1 MYTDLMN
8 DSTNPAASKSVK
20 VGGKPRPE
28 HVKKPPTTLLTK
40 AQVAKLQADKG
51 LPKNTAKQNILKQGI
66 SKQGTLN
73 QSVINQSVINQSVSN
88 QETAEQSQS
97 QNNQA
102 IKAST
107 NNTGADDA
115 YFSVQDLIVGYDDTI
130 IVNGLSLDLKQG
142 EIGCFLGY
150 SGCGKTTAL
159 RAIAGLEQSR
169 GGKIRLSNQRL
180 TEQTARTKFAV
191 APAKRGMGMVF
202 QDYALFGHLS
212 VAKNIAFGLNKWSA
226 ADKKARIKEM
236 LALVELTEHA
246 DKRPSELSG
255 GQQQRVALAR
265 ALAPKPKLLLLD
277 EPFSNLD
284 VVLRES
290 LAMSVRDIL
299 KRTNTTAILVT
310 HDQNEAFA
318 LADKVGVMD
327 KGKLVQWATP
337 SELYHEPVSPFVAEF
352 VGEGA
357 MIDGIIKEGHVETAL
372 GDIYRRMEVYD
383 ELGQPLYCEY
393 DYPNG
398 TPIKVL
404 VRPDDI
410 VHDDEST
417 QTALV
422 VGRVFRGANYLYR
435 LQLADGQTVL
445 SLVASHHN
453 HEIGSQ
459 IGILPILEHV
469 VVFDEKDI
477 NATTWSEYDRSER
490 VEEIR

>member
-1 MYTDLMN
+1 MYTDSIK
-8 DSTNPAASKSVK
+8 DSSDTQAVA
-20 VGGKPRPE
+20 PE
-28 HVKKPPTTLLTK
+28 NKHSPVKKSPIIN
-40 AQVAKLQADKG
+40 AQPHRDQPHSAVDTNATATDK
-51 LPKNTAKQNILKQGI
+51 KTDANTAP
-66 SKQGTLN
+66 
-73 QSVINQSVINQSVSN
+73 
-88 QETAEQSQS
+88 
-97 QNNQA
+97 
-102 IKAST
+102 
-107 NNTGADDA
+107 
-115 YFSVQDLIVGYDDTI
+115 YFSVQDLVVGYDDTVV
-130 IVNGLSLDLKQG
+130 VNGLSLTLAQG

-169 GGKIRLSNQRL
+169 GGTIYLNEQCL
-180 TEQTARTKFAV
+180 TKKTPSTSFAV

-212 VAKNIAFGLNKWSA
+212 VAKNIAFGLNKWSS
-226 ADKKARIKEM
+226 ADKKARVAEM
-236 LALVELTEHA
+236 LSLVELTEHA
-246 DKRPSELSG
+246 DKRPSALSG

-265 ALAPKPKLLLLD
+265 ALALNPQLLLLD

-290 LAMSVRDIL
+290 LAMNVRDIL

-327 KGKLVQWATP
+327 KGRLVQWARP

-357 MIDGIIKEGHVETAL
+357 MIDGIINEGHVKTAL
-372 GDIYRRMEVYD
+372 GNIYRRMEVYD
-383 ELGQPLYCEY
+383 ESGQPQYCAY

-410 VHDDEST
+410 IHDDDST

-422 VGRVFRGANYLYR
+422 IGRVFRGANYLYR
-435 LQLADGQTVL
+435 LQLEDGQTVL

-453 HEIGSQ
+453 HAVGSH
-459 IGILPILEHV
+459 IGILPLLEHV

-477 NATTWSEYDRSER
+477 NATTWSEYDRVKS
-490 VEEIR
+490 

>member
-8 DSTNPAASKSVK
+8 DSINPVDSKPVK
-20 VGGKPRPE
+20 AQSKARQR
-28 HVKKPPTTLLTK
+28 HVEKPPITIITK
-40 AQVAKLQADKG
+40 AQMAQALADRELQQRALGSDSSSSQY
-51 LPKNTAKQNILKQGI
+51 NETTAIQP
-66 SKQGTLN
+66 
-73 QSVINQSVINQSVSN
+73 
-88 QETAEQSQS
+88 
-97 QNNQA
+97 
-102 IKAST
+102 
-107 NNTGADDA
+107 
-115 YFSVQDLIVGYDDTI
+115 YFSVQDLVVGYDDTI
-130 IVNGLSLDLKQG
+130 VVDGLSLDLQQG

-159 RAIAGLEQSR
+159 RAIAGLEESR
-169 GGKIRLSNQRL
+169 SGKISLNNQRL
-180 TEQTARTKFAV
+180 TEQAPRVSFAV

-226 ADKKARIKEM
+226 ADKKARVAEM
-236 LALVELTEHA
+236 LALVELSEHA

-290 LAMSVRDIL
+290 LAMNVRDIL

-318 LADKVGVMD
+318 LADKVGVMH

-337 SELYHEPVSPFVAEF
+337 SELYHEPISPFVAEF

-383 ELGQPLYCEY
+383 ASGQPQYCEY

-410 VHDDEST
+410 IHDDDST

-422 VGRVFRGANYLYR
+422 IGRVFRGANYLYR
-435 LQLADGQTVL
+435 LQLDDGQTVL

-453 HEIGSQ
+453 HEIGTQ

-477 NATTWSEYDRSER
+477 NATTWSEYDRAER
-490 VEEIR
+490 IEEIR

>member
-1 MYTDLMN
+1 MVLLTNSELVPSMYTDSMN
-8 DSTNPAASKSVK
+8 DSTNSKSEK
-20 VGGKPRPE
+20 ARAS
-28 HVKKPPTTLLTK
+28 HVP
-40 AQVAKLQADKG
+40 VAKSPLS
-51 LPKNTAKQNILKQGI
+51 QNR
-66 SKQGTLN
+66 
-73 QSVINQSVINQSVSN
+73 INPVQPNKTV
-88 QETAEQSQS
+88 EQSNTS
-97 QNNQA
+97 QQ
-102 IKAST
+102 
-107 NNTGADDA
+107 NTEKHIATDP
-115 YFSVQDLIVGYDDTI
+115 YFSVQNLIVGYDDTI
-130 IVNGLSLDLKQG
+130 VVNGLSLMLEQG

-169 GGKIRLSNQRL
+169 GGTIYLNNQRL
-180 TEQTARTKFAV
+180 TEKTARQSFAV

-226 ADKKARIKEM
+226 ADKKARVAEM
-236 LALVELTEHA
+236 LSLVELTEHA
-246 DKRPSELSG
+246 DKRPNELSG

-290 LAMSVRDIL
+290 LAMNVRDIL

-327 KGKLVQWATP
+327 KGRLVQWARP

-357 MIDGIIKEGHVETAL
+357 MVDGIIKEGHVETAL
-372 GDIYRRMEVYD
+372 GNIYRRMEVYD
-383 ELGQPLYCEY
+383 ESGQPQYCEY

-410 VHDDEST
+410 IHDDDST

-422 VGRVFRGANYLYR
+422 IGRVFRGANYLYR
-435 LQLADGQTVL
+435 LQLDDGQTVL

-453 HEIGSQ
+453 HAIGSH
-459 IGILPILEHV
+459 IGILPLLEHV

-477 NATTWSEYDRSER
+477 NATTWSEYDRSSRMDKE
-490 VEEIR
+490 V

>member
-1 MYTDLMN
+1 MYTDSTHDPSESKSIHTSSLKAKSMQAKTRLEHRKN
-8 DSTNPAASKSVK
+8 APVIKAHNLAHAAVEQDASKPDEAPQKIDVRQDHKIKNTNSQKNQVDSAAS
-20 VGGKPRPE
+20 P
-28 HVKKPPTTLLTK
+28 
-40 AQVAKLQADKG
+40 
-51 LPKNTAKQNILKQGI
+51 
-66 SKQGTLN
+66 
-73 QSVINQSVINQSVSN
+73 
-88 QETAEQSQS
+88 
-97 QNNQA
+97 
-102 IKAST
+102 
-107 NNTGADDA
+107 

-130 IVNGLSLDLKQG
+130 VVDGLSLTLQQG

-169 GGKIRLSNQRL
+169 GGSIYLSNQRL
-180 TEQTARTKFAV
+180 TDKRARKSFAV

-212 VAKNIAFGLNKWSA
+212 VAKNITFGLNKWST
-226 ADKKARIKEM
+226 ADKKARVAEM
-236 LALVELTEHA
+236 LNLVDLTEHA
-246 DKRPSELSG
+246 DKRPNELSG

-318 LADKVGVMD
+318 IADKVGVMHQ
-327 KGKLVQWATP
+327 GKLVQWATP
-337 SELYHEPVSPFVAEF
+337 SELYHKPVSPFVAEF

-383 ELGQPLYCEY
+383 EAGYPQYCEY

-410 VHDDEST
+410 IHDDDST

-435 LQLADGQTVL
+435 LQLDDGQTVL

-453 HEIGSQ
+453 HEIGSH

-469 VVFDEKDI
+469 VVFDETDV
-477 NATTWSEYDRSER
+477 NATTWSEYDGVER
-490 VEEIR
+490 FADIRQD

>member
-1 MYTDLMN
+1 MYTDSIKVSP
-8 DSTNPAASKSVK
+8 DSQSITTKSTNA
-20 VGGKPRPE
+20 
-28 HVKKPPTTLLTK
+28 T
-40 AQVAKLQADKG
+40 
-51 LPKNTAKQNILKQGI
+51 
-66 SKQGTLN
+66 
-73 QSVINQSVINQSVSN
+73 
-88 QETAEQSQS
+88 
-97 QNNQA
+97 
-102 IKAST
+102 
-107 NNTGADDA
+107 DA

-130 IVNGLSLDLKQG
+130 IVNGLSFELQQG

-159 RAIAGLEQSR
+159 RALAGLEQSR
-169 GGKIRLSNQRL
+169 GGTIVLNDQYL
-180 TEQTARTKFAV
+180 TDKTAGNAFTV

-226 ADKKARIKEM
+226 ADKKARVAEM
-236 LALVELTEHA
+236 LSLVELTEHA
-246 DKRPSELSG
+246 DKRPNELSG

-290 LAMSVRDIL
+290 LAMNVRDIL

-337 SELYHEPVSPFVAEF
+337 SELYHEPINPFVAEF

-357 MIDGIIKEGHVETAL
+357 MIDGIIKEGRVETAL
-372 GDIYRRMEVYD
+372 GDIYRRMEVHD
-383 ELGQPLYCEY
+383 ESGQPQYCKY

-410 VHDDEST
+410 IHDDDST

-422 VGRVFRGANYLYR
+422 IGRVFRGANYLYR
-435 LQLADGQTVL
+435 LQLDDGQTVL

-459 IGILPILEHV
+459 IGILPILEHI
-469 VVFDEKDI
+469 VVFDEKEI

-490 VEEIR
+490 IEAVK

>member
-1 MYTDLMN
+1 MDTDSYQN
-8 DSTNPAASKSVK
+8 STDYKAA
-20 VGGKPRPE
+20 
-28 HVKKPPTTLLTK
+28 
-40 AQVAKLQADKG
+40 
-51 LPKNTAKQNILKQGI
+51 NTR
-66 SKQGTLN
+66 S
-73 QSVINQSVINQSVSN
+73 INVS
-88 QETAEQSQS
+88 QP
-97 QNNQA
+97 
-102 IKAST
+102 
-107 NNTGADDA
+107 
-115 YFSVQDLIVGYDDTI
+115 YFSVQDLIVGYDETVV
-130 IVNGLSLDLKQG
+130 VNGLSFRLQQG

-159 RAIAGLEQSR
+159 RAIAGLEPSR
-169 GGKIRLSNQRL
+169 CGTIYLSNQCL
-180 TEQTARTKFAV
+180 TDQTAHQSFAV
-191 APAKRGMGMVF
+191 VPAKRGMGMVF

-226 ADKKARIKEM
+226 ADKKSRVAEM
-236 LALVELTEHA
+236 LNLVELTGHA
-246 DKRPSELSG
+246 NKRPHELSG

-290 LAMSVRDIL
+290 LAMSVRNIL

-318 LADKVGVMD
+318 LADKVGVMN

-337 SELYHEPVSPFVAEF
+337 SELYHEPVNPFVAEF

-357 MIDGIIKEGHVETAL
+357 MIDGIIKNGRVETAL
-372 GDIYRRMEVYD
+372 GDIYRRLEVYD
-383 ELGQPLYCEY
+383 ESGQPQYREY

-410 VHDDEST
+410 IHDDDST
-417 QTALV
+417 RTALV
-422 VGRVFRGANYLYR
+422 IGRVFRGANYLYR
-435 LQLADGQTVL
+435 LQLDDGQTVL

-453 HEIGSQ
+453 HEIGTK
-459 IGILPILEHV
+459 IGILPKLEHI
-469 VVFDEKDI
+469 VVFDEKAI
-477 NATTWSEYDRSER
+477 NATAWSASDKSES
-490 VEEIR
+490 

>member
-1 MYTDLMN
+1 MYTDSMN
-8 DSTNPAASKSVK
+8 DSTNAKSEKARASHT
-20 VGGKPRPE
+20 P
-28 HVKKPPTTLLTK
+28 
-40 AQVAKLQADKG
+40 VAKS
-51 LPKNTAKQNILKQGI
+51 PMSQNR
-66 SKQGTLN
+66 
-73 QSVINQSVINQSVSN
+73 INPIQPNKTV
-88 QETAEQSQS
+88 EQSNTS
-97 QNNQA
+97 QQ
-102 IKAST
+102 
-107 NNTGADDA
+107 NTEKHIATDP
-115 YFSVQDLIVGYDDTI
+115 YFSVQNLIVGYDDTI
-130 IVNGLSLDLKQG
+130 VVNGLSLMLEQG

-169 GGKIRLSNQRL
+169 GGTIYLNNQRL
-180 TEQTARTKFAV
+180 TEKTARQSFAV

-212 VAKNIAFGLNKWSA
+212 VAKNIAFGLNKWPA
-226 ADKKARIKEM
+226 ADKKARVAEM
-236 LALVELTEHA
+236 LSLVELTEHA
-246 DKRPSELSG
+246 DKRPNELSG

-290 LAMSVRDIL
+290 LAMNVRDIL

-327 KGKLVQWATP
+327 KGRLVQWARP

-372 GDIYRRMEVYD
+372 GNIYRRMEVYD
-383 ELGQPLYCEY
+383 ESGQPQYCEY

-410 VHDDEST
+410 IHDDDST

-422 VGRVFRGANYLYR
+422 IGRVFRGANYLYR
-435 LQLADGQTVL
+435 LQLDDGQTVL

-453 HEIGSQ
+453 HAIGSY
-459 IGILPILEHV
+459 IGILPLLEHV

-477 NATTWSEYDRSER
+477 NATTWSEYDRSSR
-490 VEEIR
+490 MDEEV

>member
-8 DSTNPAASKSVK
+8 DSTDSDSI
-20 VGGKPRPE
+20 KPQSQTRQNN
-28 HVKKPPTTLLTK
+28 VKKPPITIITK
-40 AQVAKLQADKG
+40 AQMAQALADRELHQG
-51 LPKNTAKQNILKQGI
+51 AANLDSSLTQQPDTTAQP
-66 SKQGTLN
+66 
-73 QSVINQSVINQSVSN
+73 
-88 QETAEQSQS
+88 
-97 QNNQA
+97 
-102 IKAST
+102 
-107 NNTGADDA
+107 
-115 YFSVQDLIVGYDDTI
+115 YFSVKDLVVGYDDTI
-130 IVNGLSLDLKQG
+130 VVNGLSLELQQG

-159 RAIAGLEQSR
+159 RAIAGLEESR
-169 GGKIRLSNQRL
+169 GGKIMLNNQRL
-180 TEQTARTKFAV
+180 TEQAARVSFAV

-212 VAKNIAFGLNKWSA
+212 VAKNIAFGLNKWST
-226 ADKKARIKEM
+226 ADKKARVAEM
-236 LALVELTEHA
+236 LALVELSEHA
-246 DKRPSELSG
+246 DKRPNELSG

-290 LAMSVRDIL
+290 LAMNVRDIL

-318 LADKVGVMD
+318 LADKVGVMH

-337 SELYHEPVSPFVAEF
+337 SELYHKPVSPFVAEF

-383 ELGQPLYCEY
+383 ASGQPQYCEY

-410 VHDDEST
+410 IHDDDSI

-453 HEIGSQ
+453 HDIGTQ

-490 VEEIR
+490 FEES

>member
-1 MYTDLMN
+1 MYTNLTN
-8 DSTNPAASKSVK
+8 DTLDTEESYAKQPSSKDRQSLTKGLDPKLIKAKARLEVSKKSSVLPVSALPQKGQTIQNTQMLGEADTGSDSSSEQSDEQRNYRDPRASKSDTEPFLK
-20 VGGKPRPE
+20 VE
-28 HVKKPPTTLLTK
+28 
-40 AQVAKLQADKG
+40 
-51 LPKNTAKQNILKQGI
+51 N
-66 SKQGTLN
+66 
-73 QSVINQSVINQSVSN
+73 
-88 QETAEQSQS
+88 
-97 QNNQA
+97 
-102 IKAST
+102 
-107 NNTGADDA
+107 
-115 YFSVQDLIVGYDDTI
+115 LIAGYDDVT
-130 IVNGLSLDLKQG
+130 IVNGLSLSLQQG

-159 RAIAGLEQSR
+159 RAIAGLEPTRQ
-169 GGKIRLSNQRL
+169 GKIELNHQRL
-180 TEQTARTKFAV
+180 TDQDNRHSFAV

-212 VAKNIAFGLNKWSA
+212 VAKNIGFGLNKWSS
-226 ADKKARIKEM
+226 ADKKARVAEM
-236 LALVELTEHA
+236 LELVGLSEHA
-246 DKRPSELSG
+246 DKRPAELSG

-318 LADKVGVMD
+318 LADKVGVMHQ
-327 KGKLVQWATP
+327 GKLVQWATP

-383 ELGQPLYCEY
+383 ASGQPQYCEY

-410 VHDDEST
+410 IHDDDSP

-435 LQLADGQTVL
+435 LQLDSGQTVL

-453 HEIGSQ
+453 HAVGSH
-459 IGILPILEHV
+459 IGILPLLEHV
-469 VVFDEKDI
+469 VVFDEKDV
-477 NATTWSEYDRSER
+477 NATTWSEYDRSH
-490 VEEIR
+490 

>member
-1 MYTDLMN
+1 MYTDSMKGSA
-8 DSTNPAASKSVK
+8 DSKSINAK
-20 VGGKPRPE
+20 SIKAKARLE
-28 HVKKPPTTLLTK
+28 HIKKLPV
-40 AQVAKLQADKG
+40 AQVKTPPAQPSKSLEKSSAFSQDVET
-51 LPKNTAKQNILKQGI
+51 NTAT
-66 SKQGTLN
+66 SP
-73 QSVINQSVINQSVSN
+73 
-88 QETAEQSQS
+88 
-97 QNNQA
+97 
-102 IKAST
+102 
-107 NNTGADDA
+107 

-130 IVNGLSLDLKQG
+130 IVNGLSLELKQG

-169 GGKIRLSNQRL
+169 DGTVLLNNQCL
-180 TEQTARTKFAV
+180 TDKTDRNSYAV

-212 VAKNIAFGLNKWSA
+212 VAKNIAFGLNKWTA
-226 ADKKARIKEM
+226 ADKKARVAEM
-236 LALVELTEHA
+236 LELVELSEHA
-246 DKRPSELSG
+246 DKRPNELSG

-290 LAMSVRDIL
+290 LAMNVRDIL

-318 LADKVGVMD
+318 LADKVGVMH

-337 SELYHEPVSPFVAEF
+337 SELYHEPISPFVAEF

-383 ELGQPLYCEY
+383 ESGYPQYCEY

-410 VHDDEST
+410 IHDDEST

-435 LQLADGQTVL
+435 LQLDDGQTVL

-490 VEEIR
+490 VDETE

>member
-1 MYTDLMN
+1 MVLDPTYIIIFTALSNIVFTNSELGLSMYTDSMN
-8 DSTNPAASKSVK
+8 DSSDAQSVKTGARSTPVKKSPVVQTRTTQSQCSKPVEQADTARQDTESTIATNP
-20 VGGKPRPE
+20 
-28 HVKKPPTTLLTK
+28 
-40 AQVAKLQADKG
+40 
-51 LPKNTAKQNILKQGI
+51 
-66 SKQGTLN
+66 
-73 QSVINQSVINQSVSN
+73 
-88 QETAEQSQS
+88 
-97 QNNQA
+97 
-102 IKAST
+102 
-107 NNTGADDA
+107 
-115 YFSVQDLIVGYDDTI
+115 YFSVQNLIVGYDDTI
-130 IVNGLSLDLKQG
+130 VVNGMSLVLEQG

-169 GGKIRLSNQRL
+169 GGTIHLNNQRL
-180 TEQTARTKFAV
+180 TEKTARDSFAV

-226 ADKKARIKEM
+226 ADKKARVAEM
-236 LALVELTEHA
+236 LSLVELTEHA
-246 DKRPSELSG
+246 DKRPNELSG

-290 LAMSVRDIL
+290 LAMNVRDIL

-327 KGKLVQWATP
+327 KGRLVQWATP

-357 MIDGIIKEGHVETAL
+357 MIDGIIKEGRVETAL
-372 GDIYRRMEVYD
+372 GNIYRRMEVYD
-383 ELGQPLYCEY
+383 ESGQPQYCEY

-410 VHDDEST
+410 IHDDDST

-422 VGRVFRGANYLYR
+422 IGRVFRGANYLYR
-435 LQLADGQTVL
+435 LQLDDGQTIL

-453 HEIGSQ
+453 HEIGSH
-459 IGILPILEHV
+459 IGILPLLEHV
-469 VVFDEKDI
+469 VVFDEKEV
-477 NATTWSEYDRSER
+477 NATTWSEYDRSSR
-490 VEEIR
+490 VDEDV

>member
-1 MYTDLMN
+1 MVLLTNSELVPSMYTDSMN
-8 DSTNPAASKSVK
+8 DSTNSKS
-20 VGGKPRPE
+20 E
-28 HVKKPPTTLLTK
+28 K
-40 AQVAKLQADKG
+40 ARASHTPVAKSPLS
-51 LPKNTAKQNILKQGI
+51 QNR
-66 SKQGTLN
+66 
-73 QSVINQSVINQSVSN
+73 INPVQPNKTV
-88 QETAEQSQS
+88 EQSSTS
-97 QNNQA
+97 QQ
-102 IKAST
+102 
-107 NNTGADDA
+107 NTEKHIATDP
-115 YFSVQDLIVGYDDTI
+115 YFSVQNLIVGYDDTI
-130 IVNGLSLDLKQG
+130 VVNGLSLMLEQG

-169 GGKIRLSNQRL
+169 GGTIYLNNQCL
-180 TEQTARTKFAV
+180 TEKTARQSFAV

-226 ADKKARIKEM
+226 ADKKARVAEM
-236 LALVELTEHA
+236 LSLVELTEHA
-246 DKRPSELSG
+246 DKRPNELSG

-290 LAMSVRDIL
+290 LAMNVRDIL

-327 KGKLVQWATP
+327 KGRLVQWARP

-372 GDIYRRMEVYD
+372 GNIYRRMEVYD
-383 ELGQPLYCEY
+383 KSGQPQYCEY

-410 VHDDEST
+410 IHDDDST

-422 VGRVFRGANYLYR
+422 IGRVFRGANYLYR
-435 LQLADGQTVL
+435 LQLDDGQTVL

-453 HEIGSQ
+453 HAIGSH
-459 IGILPILEHV
+459 IGILPLLEHV

-477 NATTWSEYDRSER
+477 NATTWSEYDRSSR
-490 VEEIR
+490 MDEEV

>member
-1 MYTDLMN
+1 MVLLTNSELVSSMYTDSMN
-8 DSTNPAASKSVK
+8 DSTNSKS
-20 VGGKPRPE
+20 E
-28 HVKKPPTTLLTK
+28 K
-40 AQVAKLQADKG
+40 ARANHMPVAKSPLS
-51 LPKNTAKQNILKQGI
+51 QNR
-66 SKQGTLN
+66 
-73 QSVINQSVINQSVSN
+73 INPVQPNKTV
-88 QETAEQSQS
+88 EQSSTS
-97 QNNQA
+97 QQ
-102 IKAST
+102 
-107 NNTGADDA
+107 NTEKHIATDP
-115 YFSVQDLIVGYDDTI
+115 YFSVQNLIVGYDDTI
-130 IVNGLSLDLKQG
+130 VVNGLSLMLEQG

-169 GGKIRLSNQRL
+169 GGTIYLNNQRL
-180 TEQTARTKFAV
+180 TEKTARQSFAV

-226 ADKKARIKEM
+226 ADKKARVAEM
-236 LALVELTEHA
+236 LSLVELTEHA
-246 DKRPSELSG
+246 DKRPNELSG

-290 LAMSVRDIL
+290 LAMNVRDIL

-327 KGKLVQWATP
+327 KGRLVQWARP

-357 MIDGIIKEGHVETAL
+357 MVDGIIKEGHVETAL
-372 GDIYRRMEVYD
+372 GNIYRRMEVYD
-383 ELGQPLYCEY
+383 ESGQPQYCEY

-410 VHDDEST
+410 IHDDDST

-422 VGRVFRGANYLYR
+422 IGRVFRGANYLYR
-435 LQLADGQTVL
+435 LQLDDGQTVL

-453 HEIGSQ
+453 HAIGSY
-459 IGILPILEHV
+459 IGILPLLEHV

-477 NATTWSEYDRSER
+477 NATTWSEYDRSSR
-490 VEEIR
+490 MDEEV

>member
-1 MYTDLMN
+1 MYTDSMKGSA
-8 DSTNPAASKSVK
+8 DSSINAKSIKAKARLEHIKKSPVAQVKTPPIQSSKSLEK
-20 VGGKPRPE
+20 SSAFSQDAE
-28 HVKKPPTTLLTK
+28 AATET
-40 AQVAKLQADKG
+40 D
-51 LPKNTAKQNILKQGI
+51 TAT
-66 SKQGTLN
+66 SP
-73 QSVINQSVINQSVSN
+73 
-88 QETAEQSQS
+88 
-97 QNNQA
+97 
-102 IKAST
+102 
-107 NNTGADDA
+107 
-115 YFSVQDLIVGYDDTI
+115 YFRVQDLIVGYDDTI
-130 IVNGLSLDLKQG
+130 IVNGLSLELKQG

-169 GGKIRLSNQRL
+169 DGKIILNNQCL
-180 TEQTARTKFAV
+180 TDKTDRNSYAV

-226 ADKKARIKEM
+226 ADKKARVAEM
-236 LALVELTEHA
+236 LELVELSEHA
-246 DKRPSELSG
+246 DKRPNELSG

-318 LADKVGVMD
+318 LADKVGVMH

-337 SELYHEPVSPFVAEF
+337 SELYHEPISPFVAEF

-383 ELGQPLYCEY
+383 ESGYPQYCEY

-410 VHDDEST
+410 IHDDEST

-422 VGRVFRGANYLYR
+422 IGRVFRGANYLYR
-435 LQLADGQTVL
+435 LQLDDGQTVL

-477 NATTWSEYDRSER
+477 NATTWSEYDRSEK
-490 VEEIR
+490 VEDAE

>member
-1 MYTDLMN
+1 MYTDSTHDPSESKSIHTSSLKAKSIQAKTRLEHRKN
-8 DSTNPAASKSVK
+8 ASVIKAHNLAHAAVEQDASKPDEAPQKIDARQDHKVKNTNSQKNQVDSAAS
-20 VGGKPRPE
+20 P
-28 HVKKPPTTLLTK
+28 
-40 AQVAKLQADKG
+40 
-51 LPKNTAKQNILKQGI
+51 
-66 SKQGTLN
+66 
-73 QSVINQSVINQSVSN
+73 
-88 QETAEQSQS
+88 
-97 QNNQA
+97 
-102 IKAST
+102 
-107 NNTGADDA
+107 

-130 IVNGLSLDLKQG
+130 VVDGLSLTLQQG

-169 GGKIRLSNQRL
+169 GGSIYLSNQRL
-180 TEQTARTKFAV
+180 TDKRARKSFAV

-212 VAKNIAFGLNKWSA
+212 VAKNIAFGLNKWST
-226 ADKKARIKEM
+226 ADKKARVAEM
-236 LALVELTEHA
+236 LSLVDLTEHA
-246 DKRPSELSG
+246 DKRPNELSG

-318 LADKVGVMD
+318 IADKVGVMHQ
-327 KGKLVQWATP
+327 GKLVQWATP

-383 ELGQPLYCEY
+383 EAGYPQYCEY

-410 VHDDEST
+410 IHDDDST

-435 LQLADGQTVL
+435 LQLDDGQTVL

-453 HEIGSQ
+453 HEIGSH

-469 VVFDEKDI
+469 VVFDETDV
-477 NATTWSEYDRSER
+477 NATTWSEYDGVER
-490 VEEIR
+490 FADIRQD

>member
-1 MYTDLMN
+1 MYTD
-8 DSTNPAASKSVK
+8 STHDPSESKSIHTSSLKAKSIQAKTRLEHRKNASVIKAHNLAHAAVERDASKPDEAPQKIDARQDHK
-20 VGGKPRPE
+20 V
-28 HVKKPPTTLLTK
+28 
-40 AQVAKLQADKG
+40 
-51 LPKNTAKQNILKQGI
+51 KNTNSQK
-66 SKQGTLN
+66 N
-73 QSVINQSVINQSVSN
+73 QVDSAVSP
-88 QETAEQSQS
+88 
-97 QNNQA
+97 
-102 IKAST
+102 
-107 NNTGADDA
+107 

-130 IVNGLSLDLKQG
+130 VVDGLSLTLQQG

-169 GGKIRLSNQRL
+169 GGSIYLSNQRL
-180 TEQTARTKFAV
+180 TDKRARKSFAV

-212 VAKNIAFGLNKWSA
+212 VAKNIAFGLNKWST
-226 ADKKARIKEM
+226 ADKKARVAEM
-236 LALVELTEHA
+236 LNLVDLTEHA
-246 DKRPSELSG
+246 DKRPNELSG

-318 LADKVGVMD
+318 IADKVGVMHQ
-327 KGKLVQWATP
+327 GKLVQWATP

-383 ELGQPLYCEY
+383 EAGYPQYCEY

-410 VHDDEST
+410 IHDDDST

-435 LQLADGQTVL
+435 LQLDDGQTVL

-453 HEIGSQ
+453 HEIGSH

-469 VVFDEKDI
+469 VVFDETDV
-477 NATTWSEYDRSER
+477 NATTWSEYDVVER
-490 VEEIR
+490 FADIRQD

>member
-1 MYTDLMN
+1 MYGLFINSERVPSMYTD
-8 DSTNPAASKSVK
+8 SINPPSDAKSAESQVPLNPVTKSPVKRPQSPSKN
-20 VGGKPRPE
+20 
-28 HVKKPPTTLLTK
+28 
-40 AQVAKLQADKG
+40 A
-51 LPKNTAKQNILKQGI
+51 
-66 SKQGTLN
+66 LN
-73 QSVINQSVINQSVSN
+73 QNDASYQGSNQSSN
-88 QETAEQSQS
+88 PNNKKHSDKQAEKHIATQP
-97 QNNQA
+97 
-102 IKAST
+102 
-107 NNTGADDA
+107 
-115 YFSVQDLIVGYDDTI
+115 YFSVQDLVVGYDDTI
-130 IVNGLSLDLKQG
+130 VVNGLSLVLEQG

-159 RAIAGLEQSR
+159 RAIAALEQSR
-169 GGKIRLSNQRL
+169 GGSIYLNNQRL
-180 TEQTARTKFAV
+180 TEQTKNSSFTV

-212 VAKNIAFGLNKWSA
+212 VAKNIAFGLNKWSS
-226 ADKKARIKEM
+226 ADKKARVAEM
-236 LALVELTEHA
+236 LSLVELTEHA
-246 DKRPSELSG
+246 DKRPNELSG

-265 ALAPKPKLLLLD
+265 ALAPKPELLLLD

-318 LADKVGVMD
+318 LADKVGVMHE
-327 KGKLVQWATP
+327 GKLVQWATP
-337 SELYHEPVSPFVAEF
+337 SELYHKPISPFVAEF

-357 MIDGIIKEGHVETAL
+357 MIDGTIKEGHVETAL
-372 GDIYRRMEVYD
+372 GDIYRRMEVYG
-383 ELGQPLYCEY
+383 ESGEPKYCEY

-410 VHDDEST
+410 IHDDDST

-435 LQLADGQTVL
+435 LQLDDGQTVL

-453 HEIGSQ
+453 HEIGSH
-459 IGILPILEHV
+459 IGILPLLEHV

-490 VEEIR
+490 IDEHG

>member
-1 MYTDLMN
+1 MVLLTNSELVPSMYTDSMN
-8 DSTNPAASKSVK
+8 DSTNSKL
-20 VGGKPRPE
+20 E
-28 HVKKPPTTLLTK
+28 K
-40 AQVAKLQADKG
+40 ARANHMPVAKSPLS
-51 LPKNTAKQNILKQGI
+51 QNK
-66 SKQGTLN
+66 
-73 QSVINQSVINQSVSN
+73 INPIQPNKTV
-88 QETAEQSQS
+88 EQSSTS
-97 QNNQA
+97 QQ
-102 IKAST
+102 
-107 NNTGADDA
+107 NTEKHIATDP
-115 YFSVQDLIVGYDDTI
+115 YFSVQNLIVGYDDTI
-130 IVNGLSLDLKQG
+130 VVNGLSLMLEQG

-169 GGKIRLSNQRL
+169 GGTIYLNNQRL
-180 TEQTARTKFAV
+180 TEKTARQSFAV

-226 ADKKARIKEM
+226 ADKKARVAEM
-236 LALVELTEHA
+236 LSLVELTEHA
-246 DKRPSELSG
+246 DKRPNELSG

-290 LAMSVRDIL
+290 LAMNVRDIL

-327 KGKLVQWATP
+327 KGRLVQWARP

-357 MIDGIIKEGHVETAL
+357 MIDGIIKEGRVETAL
-372 GDIYRRMEVYD
+372 GNIYRRMEVYD
-383 ELGQPLYCEY
+383 ESGQPQYCEY

-398 TPIKVL
+398 TLIKVL

-410 VHDDEST
+410 IHDDDST

-422 VGRVFRGANYLYR
+422 IGRVFRGANYLYR
-435 LQLADGQTVL
+435 LQLDDGQTVL

-453 HEIGSQ
+453 HAIGSH
-459 IGILPILEHV
+459 IGILPLLEHV

-477 NATTWSEYDRSER
+477 NATTWSEYDRSSR
-490 VEEIR
+490 MDEEV

>member
-1 MYTDLMN
+1 MYTESMN
-8 DSTNPAASKSVK
+8 DSTDQPALGEVTTKTRLNTSQQLPLSAQQLQQRNASKQANDAIETDKKYSPN
-20 VGGKPRPE
+20 KPYLE
-28 HVKKPPTTLLTK
+28 
-40 AQVAKLQADKG
+40 
-51 LPKNTAKQNILKQGI
+51 
-66 SKQGTLN
+66 
-73 QSVINQSVINQSVSN
+73 
-88 QETAEQSQS
+88 
-97 QNNQA
+97 
-102 IKAST
+102 
-107 NNTGADDA
+107 
-115 YFSVQDLIVGYDDTI
+115 VQDLVVGYDGTTV
-130 IVNGLSLDLKQG
+130 VNGLSLALQQG

-169 GGKIRLSNQRL
+169 QGKISLNEQRL
-180 TEQTARTKFAV
+180 TEQTKRTSFAV
-191 APAKRGMGMVF
+191 APANRGMGMVF

-212 VAKNIAFGLNKWSA
+212 VAKNIGFGLSKWSA
-226 ADKKARIKEM
+226 SDKKARIAEM
-236 LALVELTEHA
+236 LALVELSEHA
-246 DKRPSELSG
+246 NKRPSELSG

-290 LAMSVRDIL
+290 LAMSVRNIL

-318 LADKVGVMD
+318 LADKVGVMNE
-327 KGKLVQWATP
+327 GKLVQWATP
-337 SELYHEPVSPFVAEF
+337 SELYHEPISPFVAEF

-357 MIDGIIKEGHVETAL
+357 MIDGIIKEGHVETVL
-372 GDIYRRMEVYD
+372 GDIYRPMEVFD
-383 ELGQPLYCEY
+383 ESGQSQYCEY

-398 TPIKVL
+398 TLIKVL

-410 VHDDEST
+410 IHDDDSQ

-435 LQLADGQTVL
+435 LQLDDGQTVL

-453 HEIGSQ
+453 HEIGSR

-469 VVFDEKDI
+469 VVFDEKDT
-477 NATTWSEYDRSER
+477 NATTWSEYGLS
-490 VEEIR
+490 

>member
-1 MYTDLMN
+1 MVFDLTYIIIFTALSNIVFTNSELGLSMYTDSMN
-8 DSTNPAASKSVK
+8 DSSGAQSVKTGARSTPVKKSPVVQTRTTQSQRSKPVEQADTACQDTESTIETNP
-20 VGGKPRPE
+20 
-28 HVKKPPTTLLTK
+28 
-40 AQVAKLQADKG
+40 
-51 LPKNTAKQNILKQGI
+51 
-66 SKQGTLN
+66 
-73 QSVINQSVINQSVSN
+73 
-88 QETAEQSQS
+88 
-97 QNNQA
+97 
-102 IKAST
+102 
-107 NNTGADDA
+107 
-115 YFSVQDLIVGYDDTI
+115 YFSVQNLIVGYDDTI
-130 IVNGLSLDLKQG
+130 VVNGMSLVLEQG

-169 GGKIRLSNQRL
+169 GGTIHLNNQRL
-180 TEQTARTKFAV
+180 TEKTARHSFAV

-226 ADKKARIKEM
+226 ADKKARVAEM
-236 LALVELTEHA
+236 LSLVELTEHA
-246 DKRPSELSG
+246 DKRPNELSG

-290 LAMSVRDIL
+290 LAMNVRDIL

-327 KGKLVQWATP
+327 KGRLVQWATP

-357 MIDGIIKEGHVETAL
+357 MIDGIIKEGRVETAL
-372 GDIYRRMEVYD
+372 GNIYRRMEVYD
-383 ELGQPLYCEY
+383 ESGQPQYCEY

-410 VHDDEST
+410 IHDDDST

-422 VGRVFRGANYLYR
+422 IGRVFRGANYLYR
-435 LQLADGQTVL
+435 LQLDDGQTIL

-453 HEIGSQ
+453 HEIGSH
-459 IGILPILEHV
+459 IGILPLLEHV
-469 VVFDEKDI
+469 VVFDEKEV
-477 NATTWSEYDRSER
+477 NATTWSEYDRSSR
-490 VEEIR
+490 VDEDV

>member
-1 MYTDLMN
+1 MYTDSIN
-8 DSTNPAASKSVK
+8 DSIDQPVSSKPAVK
-20 VGGKPRPE
+20 RRFNTRQQPLISAQQGKQYHE
-28 HVKKPPTTLLTK
+28 
-40 AQVAKLQADKG
+40 
-51 LPKNTAKQNILKQGI
+51 AKQAYNDMDMAKI
-66 SKQGTLN
+66 
-73 QSVINQSVINQSVSN
+73 
-88 QETAEQSQS
+88 
-97 QNNQA
+97 QA
-102 IKAST
+102 
-107 NNTGADDA
+107 ADSP
-115 YFSVQDLIVGYDDTI
+115 YLEVQDLVVGYEKVI
-130 IVNGLSLDLKQG
+130 VVNGLSLTLQQG

-169 GGKIRLSNQRL
+169 QGKVSLNNQRL
-180 TEQTARTKFAV
+180 TDQSERSSFAV
-191 APAKRGMGMVF
+191 APANRGMGMVF

-212 VAKNIAFGLNKWSA
+212 VAKNIGFGLSKWSA
-226 ADKKARIKEM
+226 NDKKARILEM
-236 LALVELTEHA
+236 LELVELTEHA
-246 DKRPSELSG
+246 DKRPAELSG

-318 LADKVGVMD
+318 LADKVGVMNE
-327 KGKLVQWATP
+327 GKLVQWATP

-357 MIDGIIKEGHVETAL
+357 MIDGIIKEGHVETVL
-372 GDIYRRMEVYD
+372 GDIYRPMEVYNAS
-383 ELGQPLYCEY
+383 GQSQYCEY

-410 VHDDEST
+410 IHDDDSE

-435 LQLADGQTVL
+435 LQLDDGQIVL

-453 HEIGSQ
+453 HAVGTR
-459 IGILPILEHV
+459 IGILPMLEHI
-469 VVFDEKDI
+469 VVFNEKNI
-477 NATTWSEYDRSER
+477 NATTWSDYSLS
-490 VEEIR
+490 

>member
-1 MYTDLMN
+1 MYTDSIN
-8 DSTNPAASKSVK
+8 DSIDQPVSSKPAVK
-20 VGGKPRPE
+20 RRFNTRQQPLISAQQGKQY
-28 HVKKPPTTLLTK
+28 H
-40 AQVAKLQADKG
+40 D
-51 LPKNTAKQNILKQGI
+51 AKQACNDMDMAKIQ
-66 SKQGTLN
+66 
-73 QSVINQSVINQSVSN
+73 
-88 QETAEQSQS
+88 TADSPYLE
-97 QNNQA
+97 
-102 IKAST
+102 
-107 NNTGADDA
+107 
-115 YFSVQDLIVGYDDTI
+115 VQDLVVGYEKVI
-130 IVNGLSLDLKQG
+130 VVNGLSLTLQQG

-169 GGKIRLSNQRL
+169 QGKVSLNNQRL
-180 TEQTARTKFAV
+180 TDQSERSSFAV
-191 APAKRGMGMVF
+191 APANRGMGMVF

-212 VAKNIAFGLNKWSA
+212 VAKNIGFGLSKWSA
-226 ADKKARIKEM
+226 NDKKARILEM
-236 LALVELTEHA
+236 LELVELTEHA
-246 DKRPSELSG
+246 DKRPAELSG

-318 LADKVGVMD
+318 LADKVGVMNE
-327 KGKLVQWATP
+327 GKLVQWATP

-357 MIDGIIKEGHVETAL
+357 MIDGIIKEGHVETVL
-372 GDIYRRMEVYD
+372 GDIYRPMEVYNAS
-383 ELGQPLYCEY
+383 GQSQYCEY

-410 VHDDEST
+410 IHDDDSE

-422 VGRVFRGANYLYR
+422 VGQVFRGANYLYR
-435 LQLADGQTVL
+435 LQLDDGQIVL

-453 HEIGSQ
+453 HAVGTR
-459 IGILPILEHV
+459 IGILPMLEHI
-469 VVFDEKDI
+469 VVFNEKNI
-477 NATTWSEYDRSER
+477 NATTWSDYSLS
-490 VEEIR
+490 

>member
-1 MYTDLMN
+1 MAKIQAA
-8 DSTNPAASKSVK
+8 DSPYL
-20 VGGKPRPE
+20 E
-28 HVKKPPTTLLTK
+28 
-40 AQVAKLQADKG
+40 
-51 LPKNTAKQNILKQGI
+51 
-66 SKQGTLN
+66 
-73 QSVINQSVINQSVSN
+73 
-88 QETAEQSQS
+88 
-97 QNNQA
+97 
-102 IKAST
+102 
-107 NNTGADDA
+107 
-115 YFSVQDLIVGYDDTI
+115 VQDLVVGYEKVTV
-130 IVNGLSLDLKQG
+130 VNGLSLTLQQG

-169 GGKIRLSNQRL
+169 QGKVSLNNQRL
-180 TEQTARTKFAV
+180 TDQSERSSFAV
-191 APAKRGMGMVF
+191 APANRGMGMVF

-212 VAKNIAFGLNKWSA
+212 VAKNIGFGLSKWSA
-226 ADKKARIKEM
+226 NDKKARILEM
-236 LALVELTEHA
+236 LELVELTEHA
-246 DKRPSELSG
+246 DKRPAELSG

-318 LADKVGVMD
+318 LADKVGVMNE
-327 KGKLVQWATP
+327 GKLVQWATP

-357 MIDGIIKEGHVETAL
+357 MIDGIIKEGHVETVL
-372 GDIYRRMEVYD
+372 GDIYRPMEVYNAS
-383 ELGQPLYCEY
+383 GQSQYCEY

-410 VHDDEST
+410 IHDDDSE

-435 LQLADGQTVL
+435 LQLDDGQIVF

-453 HEIGSQ
+453 HAVGTR
-459 IGILPILEHV
+459 IGILPMLEHI
-469 VVFDEKDI
+469 VVFNEKNI
-477 NATTWSEYDRSER
+477 NATTWSDYSLS
-490 VEEIR
+490 

>member
-1 MYTDLMN
+1 MYTDSTHDPSESKSIHTSSLKAKAIQAKTRLEHRKN
-8 DSTNPAASKSVK
+8 ASVIKAHNLAHAAVEQDASKPDEAPQKIDARQDHKVKNTNSKGKQVDSAAS
-20 VGGKPRPE
+20 P
-28 HVKKPPTTLLTK
+28 
-40 AQVAKLQADKG
+40 
-51 LPKNTAKQNILKQGI
+51 
-66 SKQGTLN
+66 
-73 QSVINQSVINQSVSN
+73 
-88 QETAEQSQS
+88 
-97 QNNQA
+97 
-102 IKAST
+102 
-107 NNTGADDA
+107 

-130 IVNGLSLDLKQG
+130 VVDGLSLTLQQG

-169 GGKIRLSNQRL
+169 GGSIYLSNQRL
-180 TEQTARTKFAV
+180 TDKRARKSFAV

-212 VAKNIAFGLNKWSA
+212 VAKNIAFGLNKWST
-226 ADKKARIKEM
+226 ADKKARVAEM
-236 LALVELTEHA
+236 LSLVDLTEHA
-246 DKRPSELSG
+246 DKRPNELSG

-318 LADKVGVMD
+318 IADKVGVMHQ
-327 KGKLVQWATP
+327 GKLVQWATP

-383 ELGQPLYCEY
+383 EAGYPQYCEY

-410 VHDDEST
+410 IHDDDST

-435 LQLADGQTVL
+435 LQLDDGQTVL

-453 HEIGSQ
+453 HEIGSH

-469 VVFDEKDI
+469 VVFDETDV
-477 NATTWSEYDRSER
+477 NATTWSEYDGVER
-490 VEEIR
+490 FADIRQD

>member
-1 MYTDLMN
+1 MPTDLMN
-8 DSTNPAASKSVK
+8 NVTDQKMPTKHKKVTTAAQVHDAKGSVAAASTVSKNGDQHVNYANNSLPDDRDKKS
-20 VGGKPRPE
+20 
-28 HVKKPPTTLLTK
+28 
-40 AQVAKLQADKG
+40 ADKPY
-51 LPKNTAKQNILKQGI
+51 LTVK
-66 SKQGTLN
+66 
-73 QSVINQSVINQSVSN
+73 
-88 QETAEQSQS
+88 
-97 QNNQA
+97 
-102 IKAST
+102 
-107 NNTGADDA
+107 
-115 YFSVQDLIVGYDDTI
+115 DLVVGYDDVTV
-130 IVNGLSLDLKQG
+130 VNGLSLNLQQG

-159 RAIAGLEQSR
+159 RAIAGLEQSKH
-169 GGKIRLSNQRL
+169 GSIYLNGQRL
-180 TEQTARTKFAV
+180 THKSARKSFAV

-212 VAKNIAFGLNKWSA
+212 VKKNIAFGLNKWSA
-226 ADKKARIKEM
+226 ADAKARVSEM

-246 DKRPSELSG
+246 DKRPNELSG

-284 VVLRES
+284 VMLRES

-318 LADKVGVMD
+318 IADKVGVMHQ
-327 KGKLVQWATP
+327 GKLVQWATP
-337 SELYHEPVSPFVAEF
+337 SKLYHEPVSPFVAEF

-372 GDIYRRMEVYD
+372 GDIYRRMEIYD
-383 ELGQPLYCEY
+383 ESGQPQYCEY

-410 VHDDEST
+410 IHDDEST

-435 LQLADGQTVL
+435 LQLDNGQTVL

-453 HEIGSQ
+453 HEIGTH

-469 VVFDEKDI
+469 VVFDEKDV
-477 NATTWSEYDRSER
+477 NATTWSEYDR
-490 VEEIR
+490 I

>member
-1 MYTDLMN
+1 MYTDSTHDPSESKSIHTSSLKAKSIQAKTRLEHRKN
-8 DSTNPAASKSVK
+8 ASVIKAHNLAHAAVERDASKPDEAPQKIDVRQDHKVKNTNSQKNQVDSAAS
-20 VGGKPRPE
+20 P
-28 HVKKPPTTLLTK
+28 
-40 AQVAKLQADKG
+40 
-51 LPKNTAKQNILKQGI
+51 
-66 SKQGTLN
+66 
-73 QSVINQSVINQSVSN
+73 
-88 QETAEQSQS
+88 
-97 QNNQA
+97 
-102 IKAST
+102 
-107 NNTGADDA
+107 

-130 IVNGLSLDLKQG
+130 VVDGLSLTLQQG

-169 GGKIRLSNQRL
+169 GGSIYLSNQRL
-180 TEQTARTKFAV
+180 TDKRARKSFAV

-212 VAKNIAFGLNKWSA
+212 VAKNIAFGLNKWST
-226 ADKKARIKEM
+226 ADKKARVAEM
-236 LALVELTEHA
+236 LSLVDLTEHA
-246 DKRPSELSG
+246 DKRPNELSG

-318 LADKVGVMD
+318 IADKVGVMHQ
-327 KGKLVQWATP
+327 GKLVQWATP

-383 ELGQPLYCEY
+383 EAGYPQYCEY

-410 VHDDEST
+410 IHDDDST

-435 LQLADGQTVL
+435 LQLDDGQTVL

-453 HEIGSQ
+453 HEIGSH

-469 VVFDEKDI
+469 VVFDETDV
-477 NATTWSEYDRSER
+477 NATTWSEYDGVER
-490 VEEIR
+490 FADIRQD

>member
-1 MYTDLMN
+1 MYTDSMKGSA
-8 DSTNPAASKSVK
+8 DSKSINAK
-20 VGGKPRPE
+20 SIKAKARLE
-28 HVKKPPTTLLTK
+28 HIKKLPV
-40 AQVAKLQADKG
+40 AQVKTPPAQPSKSLEKISAFSQDVET
-51 LPKNTAKQNILKQGI
+51 NTAT
-66 SKQGTLN
+66 SP
-73 QSVINQSVINQSVSN
+73 
-88 QETAEQSQS
+88 
-97 QNNQA
+97 
-102 IKAST
+102 
-107 NNTGADDA
+107 

-130 IVNGLSLDLKQG
+130 IVNGLSLELKQG

-169 GGKIRLSNQRL
+169 DGTVLLNNQCL
-180 TEQTARTKFAV
+180 TDKTDRNSYAV

-226 ADKKARIKEM
+226 ADKKARVAEM
-236 LALVELTEHA
+236 LELVELSEHA
-246 DKRPSELSG
+246 DKRPNELSG

-290 LAMSVRDIL
+290 LAMNVRDIL

-318 LADKVGVMD
+318 LADKVGVMH

-337 SELYHEPVSPFVAEF
+337 SELYHEPISPFVAEF

-383 ELGQPLYCEY
+383 ESGYPQYCEY

-410 VHDDEST
+410 IHDDESK

-435 LQLADGQTVL
+435 LQLDDGQTVL

-490 VEEIR
+490 VDETE

>member
-1 MYTDLMN
+1 MYTDSMKDPTESKPMSTDLTN
-8 DSTNPAASKSVK
+8 NESPNTTNP
-20 VGGKPRPE
+20 
-28 HVKKPPTTLLTK
+28 
-40 AQVAKLQADKG
+40 
-51 LPKNTAKQNILKQGI
+51 
-66 SKQGTLN
+66 
-73 QSVINQSVINQSVSN
+73 
-88 QETAEQSQS
+88 
-97 QNNQA
+97 
-102 IKAST
+102 
-107 NNTGADDA
+107 
-115 YFSVQDLIVGYDDTI
+115 YFSVQGLIVGYDDTI
-130 IVNGLSLDLKQG
+130 VVNGLSFILQQG

-159 RAIAGLEQSR
+159 RAIAGLEPSR
-169 GGKIRLSNQRL
+169 AGTIYLNDQCL
-180 TEQTARTKFAV
+180 TEQSFAV
-191 APAKRGMGMVF
+191 VPAKRGMGMVF

-226 ADKKARIKEM
+226 ADKKSRVTDM
-236 LALVELTEHA
+236 LNLVELTEHA
-246 DKRPSELSG
+246 DKRPHELSG

-318 LADKVGVMD
+318 LADKVGVME

-357 MIDGIIKEGHVETAL
+357 MINGIIKDGRIETAL
-372 GDIYRRMEVYD
+372 GDIYRRMEVGD
-383 ELGQPLYCEY
+383 ESGQPQYCEY

-410 VHDDEST
+410 IHDDNSVR
-417 QTALV
+417 TALV
-422 VGRVFRGANYLYR
+422 IGRVFRGANYLYR
-435 LQLADGQTVL
+435 IQLDDGQTVL

-453 HEIGSQ
+453 HEIGAR
-459 IGILPILEHV
+459 IGIVPMLEHI
-469 VVFDEKDI
+469 VVFDEKQS
-477 NATTWSEYDRSER
+477 NTATWSASDKLER
-490 VEEIR
+490 TDAVK

>member
-8 DSTNPAASKSVK
+8 DSINPADSNSVK
-20 VGGKPRPE
+20 ARVKAQQSN
-28 HVKKPPTTLLTK
+28 VKKPAITLLTK
-40 AQVAKLQADKG
+40 AQMSQARADKG
-51 LPKNTAKQNILKQGI
+51 IQQDALKLNTASSQYTETTIA
-66 SKQGTLN
+66 N
-73 QSVINQSVINQSVSN
+73 QP
-88 QETAEQSQS
+88 
-97 QNNQA
+97 
-102 IKAST
+102 
-107 NNTGADDA
+107 
-115 YFSVQDLIVGYDDTI
+115 YFSVQDLVVGYDDTI
-130 IVNGLSLDLKQG
+130 IVNGLSLDLQQG

-159 RAIAGLEQSR
+159 RAIAGLEPSR
-169 GGKIRLSNQRL
+169 GGKISLNGQRL
-180 TEQTARTKFAV
+180 TEQAARVSFAV

-226 ADKKARIKEM
+226 ADKKARVAEM
-236 LALVELTEHA
+236 LELVELSEHA
-246 DKRPSELSG
+246 DKRPNELSG

-290 LAMSVRDIL
+290 LAMNVRDIL

-318 LADKVGVMD
+318 LADKVGVMN

-372 GDIYRRMEVYD
+372 GDIYRRTEVYD
-383 ELGQPLYCEY
+383 ESGQPLYCEY

-398 TPIKVL
+398 MPIKVL

-435 LQLADGQTVL
+435 LQLDDGQTVL

-469 VVFDEKDI
+469 VVFDEKEI
-477 NATTWSEYDRSER
+477 NATTWSEYDRPER

>member
-1 MYTDLMN
+1 MHTDSMKDPIESKSMSTDLTN
-8 DSTNPAASKSVK
+8 NELRNETNP
-20 VGGKPRPE
+20 
-28 HVKKPPTTLLTK
+28 
-40 AQVAKLQADKG
+40 
-51 LPKNTAKQNILKQGI
+51 
-66 SKQGTLN
+66 
-73 QSVINQSVINQSVSN
+73 
-88 QETAEQSQS
+88 
-97 QNNQA
+97 
-102 IKAST
+102 
-107 NNTGADDA
+107 

-130 IVNGLSLDLKQG
+130 VVNGLSFILQQG

-159 RAIAGLEQSR
+159 RAIAGLEPSR
-169 GGKIRLSNQRL
+169 GGTIYLNDQCL
-180 TEQTARTKFAV
+180 TEQSFAV
-191 APAKRGMGMVF
+191 VPAKRGMGMVF

-226 ADKKARIKEM
+226 ADKKARVTDM
-236 LALVELTEHA
+236 LNLVELTEHA
-246 DKRPSELSG
+246 DKRPHELSG

-284 VVLRES
+284 VILRES

-318 LADKVGVMD
+318 LADKVGVME

-357 MIDGIIKEGHVETAL
+357 MINGIIKDGRIETAL
-372 GDIYRRMEVYD
+372 GDIYRRMEVGD
-383 ELGQPLYCEY
+383 ESGQPQYCEY
-393 DYPNG
+393 DYSNG

-410 VHDDEST
+410 IHDDNSAR
-417 QTALV
+417 TALV
-422 VGRVFRGANYLYR
+422 IGRVFRGANYLYR
-435 LQLADGQTVL
+435 LKLDDGQTVL

-453 HEIGSQ
+453 HEIGSR
-459 IGILPILEHV
+459 IGIVPMLEHI
-469 VVFDEKDI
+469 VVFDEKQS
-477 NATTWSEYDRSER
+477 NTTTWSASDK
-490 VEEIR
+490 

>member
-1 MYTDLMN
+1 MHTDSMKDSTDL
-8 DSTNPAASKSVK
+8 KSI
-20 VGGKPRPE
+20 
-28 HVKKPPTTLLTK
+28 
-40 AQVAKLQADKG
+40 
-51 LPKNTAKQNILKQGI
+51 NT
-66 SKQGTLN
+66 S
-73 QSVINQSVINQSVSN
+73 SVSD
-88 QETAEQSQS
+88 T
-97 QNNQA
+97 
-102 IKAST
+102 KP
-107 NNTGADDA
+107 
-115 YFSVQDLIVGYDDTI
+115 YFSVQDLVVGYDDTI
-130 IVNGLSLDLKQG
+130 VVNGLSFILQQG

-159 RAIAGLEQSR
+159 RAIAGLEPSR
-169 GGKIRLSNQRL
+169 GGSIHLSNQCL
-180 TEQTARTKFAV
+180 TDQTARNALTV

-226 ADKKARIKEM
+226 TDKKARVAEM
-236 LALVELTEHA
+236 LSLVELTEHA
-246 DKRPSELSG
+246 DKRPHELSG

-327 KGKLVQWATP
+327 NGKLVQWATP
-337 SELYHEPVSPFVAEF
+337 SELYHEPISPFVAEF

-357 MIDGIIKEGHVETAL
+357 MIDGIIKDGRIETAL
-372 GDIYRRMEVYD
+372 GNIYRRMEVYD
-383 ELGQPLYCEY
+383 ELGQPQYCAY

-410 VHDDEST
+410 IHDDEST
-417 QTALV
+417 RTALV

-435 LQLADGQTVL
+435 LQLDDGQTVL

-453 HEIGSQ
+453 HAIGSH
-459 IGILPILEHV
+459 IGILPLLEHV
-469 VVFDEKDI
+469 VVFDEKEI
-477 NATTWSEYDRSER
+477 NATTWSESDKSKR

>member
-1 MYTDLMN
+1 MTII
-8 DSTNPAASKSVK
+8 
-20 VGGKPRPE
+20 
-28 HVKKPPTTLLTK
+28 TK
-40 AQVAKLQADKG
+40 AQMAQAVAERELQLQQGVANLDS
-51 LPKNTAKQNILKQGI
+51 TFIQNH
-66 SKQGTLN
+66 
-73 QSVINQSVINQSVSN
+73 
-88 QETAEQSQS
+88 ETAATQP
-97 QNNQA
+97 
-102 IKAST
+102 
-107 NNTGADDA
+107 
-115 YFSVQDLIVGYDDTI
+115 YFSVQDLVVGYDDTI
-130 IVNGLSLDLKQG
+130 VVNGLSLNLQQG

-159 RAIAGLEQSR
+159 RAIAGLEESR
-169 GGKIRLSNQRL
+169 SGKITLNNQRL
-180 TEQTARTKFAV
+180 TEQAARLSFAV

-212 VAKNIAFGLNKWSA
+212 VAKNIGFGLNKWSA
-226 ADKKARIKEM
+226 ADKKARVAEM
-236 LALVELTEHA
+236 LALVELSEHA

-290 LAMSVRDIL
+290 LAMNVRDIL

-318 LADKVGVMD
+318 LADKVGVMH

-383 ELGQPLYCEY
+383 ASGQPQYCEY

-410 VHDDEST
+410 IHDDDST

-435 LQLADGQTVL
+435 LQLDDGQTVL

-453 HEIGSQ
+453 HEVGTQ

-490 VEEIR
+490 FEDI

>member
-1 MYTDLMN
+1 MYTDSIN
-8 DSTNPAASKSVK
+8 DSIDQPASSKPAVK
-20 VGGKPRPE
+20 RRFNTRQQPLISAQQGKQYHE
-28 HVKKPPTTLLTK
+28 
-40 AQVAKLQADKG
+40 
-51 LPKNTAKQNILKQGI
+51 AKQAYNDVDMAKI
-66 SKQGTLN
+66 
-73 QSVINQSVINQSVSN
+73 
-88 QETAEQSQS
+88 
-97 QNNQA
+97 QA
-102 IKAST
+102 
-107 NNTGADDA
+107 ADSP
-115 YFSVQDLIVGYDDTI
+115 YLEVQDLVVGYEKVTV
-130 IVNGLSLDLKQG
+130 VNGLSLTLQQG

-169 GGKIRLSNQRL
+169 QGKVSLNNQRL
-180 TEQTARTKFAV
+180 TDQSERSSFAV
-191 APAKRGMGMVF
+191 APANRGMGMVF

-212 VAKNIAFGLNKWSA
+212 VAKNIGFGLSKWSA
-226 ADKKARIKEM
+226 NDKKARILEM
-236 LALVELTEHA
+236 LELVELTEHA
-246 DKRPSELSG
+246 DKRPAELSG

-318 LADKVGVMD
+318 LADKVGVMNE
-327 KGKLVQWATP
+327 GKLVQWATP

-357 MIDGIIKEGHVETAL
+357 MIDGIIKEGHVETVL
-372 GDIYRRMEVYD
+372 GDIYRPMEVYNAS
-383 ELGQPLYCEY
+383 GQSQYCEY

-410 VHDDEST
+410 IHDDDSE

-435 LQLADGQTVL
+435 LQLDDGQIVL

-453 HEIGSQ
+453 HAVGTR
-459 IGILPILEHV
+459 IGILPMLEHI
-469 VVFDEKDI
+469 VVFNEKNI
-477 NATTWSEYDRSER
+477 NATTWSDYSLS
-490 VEEIR
+490 

>member
-1 MYTDLMN
+1 MYTDSMKASA
-8 DSTNPAASKSVK
+8 DSKSINAK
-20 VGGKPRPE
+20 SIKAKARLE
-28 HVKKPPTTLLTK
+28 HIKKLPV
-40 AQVAKLQADKG
+40 AQVKTPPAQPSKSLEKISAFSQDVET
-51 LPKNTAKQNILKQGI
+51 NTAT
-66 SKQGTLN
+66 SP
-73 QSVINQSVINQSVSN
+73 
-88 QETAEQSQS
+88 
-97 QNNQA
+97 
-102 IKAST
+102 
-107 NNTGADDA
+107 

-130 IVNGLSLDLKQG
+130 IVNGLSLELKQG

-169 GGKIRLSNQRL
+169 DGTVLLNNQCL
-180 TEQTARTKFAV
+180 TDKTDRNSFAV

-226 ADKKARIKEM
+226 ADKKARVAEM
-236 LALVELTEHA
+236 LELVELSEHA
-246 DKRPSELSG
+246 DKRPNELSG

-290 LAMSVRDIL
+290 LAMNVRDIL

-318 LADKVGVMD
+318 LADKVGVMH

-337 SELYHEPVSPFVAEF
+337 SELYHEPISPFVAEF

-383 ELGQPLYCEY
+383 ELGYPQYCEY

-410 VHDDEST
+410 IHDDESN

-435 LQLADGQTVL
+435 LQLDDGQTVL

-490 VEEIR
+490 VAETE

>member
-1 MYTDLMN
+1 M
-8 DSTNPAASKSVK
+8 
-20 VGGKPRPE
+20 
-28 HVKKPPTTLLTK
+28 
-40 AQVAKLQADKG
+40 
-51 LPKNTAKQNILKQGI
+51 
-66 SKQGTLN
+66 
-73 QSVINQSVINQSVSN
+73 
-88 QETAEQSQS
+88 
-97 QNNQA
+97 
-102 IKAST
+102 
-107 NNTGADDA
+107 
-115 YFSVQDLIVGYDDTI
+115 
-130 IVNGLSLDLKQG
+130 SLVLEQG

-169 GGKIRLSNQRL
+169 GGTIHLNNQRL
-180 TEQTARTKFAV
+180 TEKTARQSFAV

-226 ADKKARIKEM
+226 ADKKARVAEM
-236 LALVELTEHA
+236 LSLVELTDHA
-246 DKRPSELSG
+246 DKRPNELSG

-265 ALAPKPKLLLLD
+265 ALAPNPKLLLLD

-290 LAMSVRDIL
+290 LAMNVRDIL
-299 KRTNTTAILVT
+299 KRTHTTAILVT

-318 LADKVGVMD
+318 LADKVGVMN

-372 GDIYRRMEVYD
+372 GNIYRRMEVYD
-383 ELGQPLYCEY
+383 ESGQPQYCAY

-410 VHDDEST
+410 IHDDDST

-422 VGRVFRGANYLYR
+422 IGRVFRGANYLYR
-435 LQLADGQTVL
+435 LQLDDGQTVL

-453 HEIGSQ
+453 HAIGSH
-459 IGILPILEHV
+459 IGILPLLEHV
-469 VVFDEKDI
+469 VVFDEKEV
-477 NATTWSEYDRSER
+477 NATTWSEYDRSSR
-490 VEEIR
+490 VDEDV